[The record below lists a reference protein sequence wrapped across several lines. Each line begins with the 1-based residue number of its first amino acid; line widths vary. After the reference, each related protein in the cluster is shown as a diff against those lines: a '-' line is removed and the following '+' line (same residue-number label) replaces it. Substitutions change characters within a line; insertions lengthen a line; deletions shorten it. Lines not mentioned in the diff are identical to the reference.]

1 MQETKREGEGGF
13 VGFNRNFELYRQ
25 LSKIDIDNQFIRVSK
40 VINFIFLLKS
50 FPSYKAIS
58 FMPLI

>member
-1 MQETKREGEGGF
+1 MQETKREGEGVF

-25 LSKIDIDNQFIRVSK
+25 LSKIDIDNQFIRGQS
-40 VINFIFLLKS
+40 NFIFLLKS

>member
-1 MQETKREGEGGF
+1 MQETKREGEGVF

-25 LSKIDIDNQFIRVSK
+25 LSKIDIDDQFIRGQQC
-40 VINFIFLLKS
+40 NFIFLLKS
-50 FPSYKAIS
+50 FPSFKAIS